1 MTTRVIY
8 NRHVSADVKRVAE
21 AATTRTNRPGGPD
34 LEGPAAE
41 PSLEASPVPSLST
54 RRQQR
59 LFLAVG
65 IGSTGYVL
73 VKIWL
78 STWHHRALDFAVY
91 MMGAHHLAD
100 GRLYLAALPA
110 PPHLLFTYPPF
121 AALAF
126 AILAWIPVQWSEL
139 LWQLVSV
146 GALFAILVL
155 SLRAIRPGLLR
166 RELLVW
172 SLVLMAPA
180 YRFEPVLLTLAY
192 GQVNL
197 VLCALVLADLTW
209 TPRVAGRTLPRGVLV
224 GVAAAVKLVPLV
236 FVPYLFFTRQVK
248 AAWVSLSTFLACSLV
263 SVAIDPSVSWS
274 YWTRYADDA
283 KRIGAVYYISNQS
296 LRGVADRLAHHAVS
310 ASLVT
315 AASAVVLVAGLALA
329 WWAWRASSNVLGVLV
344 CATTGIVVSPISW
357 AHHLVWAVPVVLWLA
372 FAPDRPAG
380 GRAWA
385 AAATAFFWVAPIWK
399 VPNGANRELAENWW
413 QEVLGNSFF
422 AAMAL
427 FLVGVTAMLAARRR
441 AGRVPPSTT
450 LSAGTDVHVS
460 GLV

>member
-1 MTTRVIY
+1 M
-8 NRHVSADVKRVAE
+8 SADAQRLAE
-21 AATTRTNRPGGPD
+21 AATIRTNRPGGPD
-34 LEGPAAE
+34 LETPA
-41 PSLEASPVPSLST
+41 PDASPEATPVPCHSK
-54 RRQQR
+54 RRLQR
-59 LFLAVG
+59 LTLAVG

-73 VKIWL
+73 VKVWL

-100 GRLYLAALPA
+100 GRLYLTALPA

-126 AILAWIPVQWSEL
+126 AVLAWIPFQWSEL

-155 SLRAIRPGLLR
+155 SVRAVRPGLPR

-180 YRFEPVLLTLAY
+180 YRFEPVLLTIAY

-197 VLCALVLADLTW
+197 VLCALVLADLTR
-209 TPRVAGRTLPRGVLV
+209 TPRLAGRTLPRGLLV
-224 GVAAAVKLVPLV
+224 GVAAAVKLVPIV
-236 FVPYLFFTRQVK
+236 FVLYLVLTRQVK
-248 AAWVSLSTFLACSLV
+248 AAWVSLSTFLACSLIAL
-263 SVAIDPSVSWS
+263 AIDPSVSWS

-310 ASLVT
+310 TSLVT
-315 AASAVVLVAGLALA
+315 VASAVVLVGGLALA
-329 WWAWRASSNVLGVLV
+329 WWAWRASSNILGVLV

-372 FAPDRPAG
+372 FAPDRPVG
-380 GRAWA
+380 GWVWA
-385 AAATAFFWVAPIWK
+385 VAATAFFWVAPIWK
-399 VPNGANRELAENWW
+399 VPNGGNRELAENWW
-413 QEVLGNSFF
+413 QQLLGNSFF
-422 AAMAL
+422 AAMVL
-427 FLVGVTAMLAARRR
+427 FLIGVAVMLAVRRR
-441 AGRVPPSTT
+441 TGRVPHADMT
-450 LSAGTDVHVS
+450 LPAAAVIEVS